1 MMKELLKKLTQ
12 TYGPSG
18 NEEIVRDIIRDEIKA
33 YVDEVKVDVL
43 GNLIAVKRGCGTKVM
58 LAAHMDQI
66 GYMVTHIDDKGF
78 LRFARIGGISVGN
91 SINRRVIFKNGVTGV
106 ISYDGDIDRIS
117 DIKLEKMY
125 IDIGASSR
133 EEADKTVAIG
143 VVAVYC
149 SSFSENNGKYTGKAM
164 DDRAG
169 CALLI
174 ETARRLKSSPH
185 EIYFVFTVQ
194 EEIGV
199 RGAKTSAYALN
210 PDIGIAIDVTR
221 TGDTPK
227 ARPMAVK
234 LGGGPAIKVKDA
246 LVMAHPRVKGLMVKR
261 AEELGIPYQMEIL
274 EAGGTDAGPIHL
286 TREGVPSG
294 VLSIPC
300 RHIHSDS
307 EMVDASDMENGVKLL
322 QRILEE
328 EIDIF

>member
-1 MMKELLKKLTQ
+1 MKELLKKLTQ
-12 TYGPSG
+12 AYGPSG
-18 NEEIVRDIIRDEIKA
+18 SEEIVRDIIRDEIKA
-33 YVDEVKVDVL
+33 YVDEIKVDVL
-43 GNLIAVKRGCGTKVM
+43 GNLIAVKKGSGMKVM

-66 GYMVTHIDDKGF
+66 GFIVTHIDDKGF
-78 LRFARIGGISVGN
+78 LRLSRVGGISAGN

-106 ISYDGDIDRIS
+106 ISYDGDIENINS
-117 DIKLEKMY
+117 IKLDKMY
-125 IDIGASSR
+125 IDIGASGP
-133 EEADKTVAIG
+133 EEAQDSVAIG
-143 VVAVYC
+143 DVAVYC
-149 SSFSENNGKYTGKAM
+149 SPFTENKGRYIGKAM

-194 EEIGV
+194 EELGV

-210 PDIGIAIDVTR
+210 PDIGIAVDVTR

-227 ARPMAVK
+227 ARPMEVK
-234 LGGGPAIKVKDA
+234 LGGGPAIKIKDS
-246 LVMAHPRVKGLMVKR
+246 LVMAHPRVRELMVKK
-261 AEELGIPYQMEIL
+261 AKEIGIPYQMEIL

-294 VLSIPC
+294 VISIPC
-300 RHIHSDS
+300 RYVHSDS
-307 EMVDASDMENGVKLL
+307 EMVDASDLENGVKLL
-322 QRILEE
+322 LKILED

>member
-1 MMKELLKKLTQ
+1 MKELLKKLTQ
-12 TYGPSG
+12 AYGPSG
-18 NEEIVRDIIRDEIKA
+18 SEEIVRDITRDEIKA
-33 YVDEVKVDVL
+33 YVDEIKVDVL
-43 GNLIAVKRGCGTKVM
+43 GNLIAVKKGSGMKVM

-66 GYMVTHIDDKGF
+66 GFIVTHIDDKGF
-78 LRFARIGGISVGN
+78 LRFSRVGGISAGN

-106 ISYDGDIDRIS
+106 ISYDGDIENINS
-117 DIKLEKMY
+117 IKLDKMY
-125 IDIGASSR
+125 IDIGASGP
-133 EEADKTVAIG
+133 EEAQDSVAIG
-143 VVAVYC
+143 DVAVYC
-149 SSFSENNGKYTGKAM
+149 SPFTENKGRYIGKAM

-194 EEIGV
+194 EELGV

-210 PDIGIAIDVTR
+210 PDIGIAVDVTR

-227 ARPMAVK
+227 ARPMEVK
-234 LGGGPAIKVKDA
+234 LGGGPAIKIKDS
-246 LVMAHPRVKGLMVKR
+246 LVMAHPRVRELMVKK
-261 AEELGIPYQMEIL
+261 AKEIGIPYQMEIL

-294 VLSIPC
+294 VISIPC
-300 RHIHSDS
+300 RYVHSDS
-307 EMVDASDMENGVKLL
+307 EMVDASDLENGVKLL
-322 QRILEE
+322 LKILED

>member
-1 MMKELLKKLTQ
+1 MKELLKKLTQ
-12 TYGPSG
+12 AYGPSG
-18 NEEIVRDIIRDEIKA
+18 SEEIVRDIIRDEIKA
-33 YVDEVKVDVL
+33 YVDEIKVDVL
-43 GNLIAVKRGCGTKVM
+43 GNLIAVKKGSGMKVM

-66 GYMVTHIDDKGF
+66 GFIVTHIDDKGF
-78 LRFARIGGISVGN
+78 LRFSRVGGISAGN

-106 ISYDGDIDRIS
+106 ISYDGDIENINS
-117 DIKLEKMY
+117 IKLDKMY
-125 IDIGASSR
+125 IDIGASGP
-133 EEADKTVAIG
+133 EEAQDSVAIG
-143 VVAVYC
+143 DVAVYC
-149 SSFSENNGKYTGKAM
+149 SPFTENKGRYIGKAM

-194 EEIGV
+194 EELGV

-210 PDIGIAIDVTR
+210 PDIGIAVDVTR

-227 ARPMAVK
+227 ARPMEVK
-234 LGGGPAIKVKDA
+234 LGGGPAIKIKDS
-246 LVMAHPRVKGLMVKR
+246 LVMAHPRVRELMVKK
-261 AEELGIPYQMEIL
+261 AKEIGIPYQMEIL

-294 VLSIPC
+294 VISIPC
-300 RHIHSDS
+300 RYVHSDS
-307 EMVDASDMENGVKLL
+307 EMVDASDLENGVKLL
-322 QRILEE
+322 LKILED